1 MNLTLFAF
9 PASAVISTSPLLLK
23 MPLRDQINDEVKAAM
38 RSGDTRRRDALRLL
52 TSALKQKEVDER
64 KTLVDADVIAII
76 EKMIKQRRDSIAQF
90 EQGGRADLAEGERYE
105 ISVLESYMPQ
115 ALSEDEVDAAIAAA
129 IAETGARA
137 PADMGKVMGPLKA
150 KLAGRADMGKVS
162 ARVKARLA
170 G

>member
-1 MNLTLFAF
+1 
-9 PASAVISTSPLLLK
+9 
-23 MPLRDQINDEVKAAM
+23 MPLRDQINDELKAAM

-64 KTLVDADVIAII
+64 KTLGDLDVVTVI

-90 EQGGRADLAEGERYE
+90 EQGGRADLAERESFE
-105 ISVLESYMPQ
+105 ISVLEHYMPQ
-115 ALSEDEVDAAIAAA
+115 ALSVAEVEAAITAV
-129 IAETGARA
+129 IAEVGASA

-150 KLAGRADMGKVS
+150 RLAGRADMGKVS